1 MKVMQLL
8 ALSTLLAACNLHAS
22 QYIGPINYSLRPEFF
37 EVNVKNQD
45 ELKLQG
51 SMALRLD
58 NPLINVS
65 VDYKLVGSLKNKKSA
80 GDLSQVVAT
89 SMNSGLVNRLFELD
103 ARINTNSIIKENGD
117 GYRYR
122 ITPSLTK
129 SISNLARLQLKY
141 DYVYDSNNAR
151 KSTGYSLDL
160 NGRMISERV
169 SWKSAYRDTDI
180 FGKTSSPTGSK
191 TSINFETRYEVNG
204 DLQLNLATAIDHNS
218 PFAAKEHRKKLYKA
232 GIEWSPL
239 PNYSMVFHVNK
250 LQKPFAHDYDMFG
263 GGAVTWTPER
273 HLKFSVA

>member
-8 ALSTLLAACNLHAS
+8 ALSTLLAAFSLHAS
-22 QYIGPINYSLRPEFF
+22 QYVGPINYSLRPEFL
-37 EVNVKNQD
+37 EVDVKNQD

-65 VDYKLVGSLKNKKSA
+65 VDYKLVGSLNNKKSA

-103 ARINTNSIIKENGD
+103 ARININNIIKENGD

-151 KSTGYSLDL
+151 KSIGYSLDL

-169 SWKSAYRDTDI
+169 SWKSDYRDTNI
-180 FGKTSSPTGSK
+180 FGKTSLPTGSK

-218 PFAAKEHRKKLYKA
+218 PFAAQEHRKKLYQA
-232 GIEWSPL
+232 GVECHHCPTTPWSFTSTNCRNPL
-239 PNYSMVFHVNK
+239 HM
-250 LQKPFAHDYDMFG
+250 
-263 GGAVTWTPER
+263 TTIC
-273 HLKFSVA
+273 SVAAPSPGHPNVT